1 MLSLVHVIQFS
12 LHGWG
17 LHLDLVHRVVLPL
30 RHDVRVDHVVP
41 RRHVKLGRTAVC
53 LALAPGEVR
62 VGVAVIEPRRLV
74 RPLELVV
81 GVGETVS
88 VRGKSQTQFVGR
100 DRKLNKEKQALAEL
114 TNQRTEDSRDFN

>member
-1 MLSLVHVIQFS
+1 MYSLVHVIQLP
-12 LHGWG
+12 LHGGG
-17 LHLDLVHRVVLPL
+17 LHLDLVHGVVLPL
-30 RHDVRVDHVVP
+30 RHDVGVDHVVP
-41 RRHVKLGRTAVC
+41 RRHVELGRTVVS

-88 VRGKSQTQFVGR
+88 VWGKSQTQFVGR
-100 DRKLNKEKQALAEL
+100 DWKLINEK
-114 TNQRTEDSRDFN
+114 